1 MSPDCASSA
10 PLMMFPPPTTTA
22 IWVPVWAADL
32 TSFAME
38 LSSLVEIPKP
48 PGAQNASP
56 ESLRRTR
63 LGLGRLTLDMFAPG
77 MVLDIW
83 IEHLWGV
90 IVN

>member
-22 IWVPVWAADL
+22 ICVPVWAADL

-63 LGLGRLTLDMFAPG
+63 LGLGRL
-77 MVLDIW
+77 VLVIVFPFGLLLLL
-83 IEHLWGV
+83 IEHLR
-90 IVN
+90 